1 MSTSTPYGIKVK
13 TKLDFDSAIDAVIAA
28 LSTEGFGILTRIDV
42 KETLE
47 AKLGIEFR
55 PYVILVACNPKLAD
69 RGLELEPDLGLL
81 LPCNVVVQLEA
92 DGVVVSAMDPGLMVE
107 VTDNPAMSEVADEA
121 RVRLE
126 RAINALI

>member
-55 PYVILVACNPKLAD
+55 PYVILGACNPKLAH

-92 DGVVVSAMDPGLMVE
+92 DGVVVSAMDPGLMVG
-107 VTDNPAMSEVADEA
+107 VTDNPAMGEVADEA
-121 RVRLE
+121 RARLE